1 MILLVTVILYER
13 SVISQTYPRT
23 MPCIA
28 RGCSDFKICPL
39 FPELKIHL
47 RGISFIKN
55 IKNGRF
61 FQDG

>member
-13 SVISQTYPRT
+13 LIISQTHPRT

-47 RGISFIKN
+47 REISFIK
-55 IKNGRF
+55 I
-61 FQDG
+61 